1 MNGSYCSS
9 QELSLS
15 MLVVDAIRVN
25 KMLSILSVF
34 AINLWD
40 ICKSANIRIGS
51 LKQIPTKTQKSE
63 SRKL

>member
-1 MNGSYCSS
+1 
-9 QELSLS
+9 